1 LGQLLNFNPNRGV
14 GFDPS
19 DGVDFDPRRERLF
32 DHDRDLQFNQDRDL
46 GFGKRGPVFRG
57 FICPAC
63 GAAVTETQTS
73 CTECGASFL
82 LSPSERDL
90 AAPSKQRR
98 AAKRPPKPKSRKPE
112 PPSDQPG
119 VPQPRAAPAA
129 SSPAAGACSRCG
141 ARVLTTDTFCWNCG
155 ARFGPSESVPLGPP
169 STEPPATKDW
179 QETGKD
185 LTDYLEK

>member
-1 LGQLLNFNPNRGV
+1 LGQLLNFNPDRGL
-14 GFDPS
+14 GFDAS

-63 GAAVTETQTS
+63 GAAVTETQSS
-73 CTECGASFL
+73 CAECGASFL
-82 LSPSERDL
+82 LSPSERNP
-90 AAPSKQRR
+90 AVPSKQPR
-98 AAKRPPKPKSRKPE
+98 AAKRPPKQKSRKSE
-112 PPSDQPG
+112 PLSDQPA
-119 VPQPRAAPAA
+119 VSPPAAPAA

-155 ARFGPSESVPLGPP
+155 ARFGQSESVPLGPQSKEP
-169 STEPPATKDW
+169 SATRDW
-179 QETGKD
+179 RETGKD
-185 LTDYLEK
+185 LTEYLEK